1 MTSKERVRRAVKF
14 QGPDRVP
21 SETYRFLDYRDR
33 LEYLRGHENAWT
45 DPCLHP
51 DELGRLLDRP
61 ADVAIYMPVGGRG
74 GYLQLG
80 YEGRTARRLGPS
92 VGVGILKGFTS

>member
-1 MTSKERVRRAVKF
+1 MTSKERIRRAVKF

-45 DPCLHP
+45 DPHLHP
-51 DELGRLLDRP
+51 DELGRLLDRL
-61 ADVAIYMPVGGRG
+61 ADVATLSGAGE
-74 GYLQLG
+74 G